1 MTDVILYGILSLA
14 ALYTIYRVDPE
25 HSEGKY
31 TGMWSFY
38 LSILFS
44 QKREANASCL
54 MQALSHSLKVGV
66 NKQET
71 VRQ

>member
-31 TGMWSFY
+31 TGVWSFY
-38 LSILFS
+38 RSILFS
-44 QKREANASCL
+44 QKGTNVSCSL
-54 MQALSHSLKVGV
+54 HALNQSLKVGV
-66 NKQET
+66 NRRET

>member
-25 HSEGKY
+25 HSDGKY
-31 TGMWSFY
+31 IGIWSFY
-38 LSILFS
+38 RSIIFS
-44 QKREANASCL
+44 QERTNASRL
-54 MQALSHSLKVGV
+54 MHALYHSLKVAV
-66 NKQET
+66 NTQKT

>member
-44 QKREANASCL
+44 QKRANASCL
-54 MQALSHSLKVGV
+54 MPALNHSLKVGV
-66 NKQET
+66 NTQET

>member
-31 TGMWSFY
+31 VGIWSFY
-38 LSILFS
+38 RSIIFS
-44 QKREANASCL
+44 QRRTNASYSMHTL
-54 MQALSHSLKVGV
+54 NHSLKVGV
-66 NKQET
+66 NTRET